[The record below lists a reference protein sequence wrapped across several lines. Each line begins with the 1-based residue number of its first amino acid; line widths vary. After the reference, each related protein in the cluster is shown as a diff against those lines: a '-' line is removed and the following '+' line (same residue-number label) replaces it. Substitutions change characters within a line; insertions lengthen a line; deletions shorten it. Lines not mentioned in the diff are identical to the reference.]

1 MTTEADMYAV
11 VNRWRKNVK
20 GKFRGIA
27 SFEERAG
34 LRFDDIKKHIYK
46 KRISVDNW
54 KIRQARYRGWGDYKY
69 LDRKWRPI
77 KVGQYWGGNDV
88 TAFFRQKIRIPKAL
102 DGEKVALQIFLGGD
116 SLVTVNGKP
125 YHGLDIFRNEMP
137 LTEKAKAGEVFDVQI
152 ESYINYQGIK
162 PNKNDI
168 VASDLVAIDKEVRDA
183 YWDLWCAAKLLNIE
197 NIDVKL
203 RDFVETNLW
212 EAMKVI
218 PLREDDPA
226 AFRRAVLKARKMVRK
241 TIYASDRFK
250 GEGMMYLVGH
260 SHLDLVYMWPYKEFI
275 RKVGR
280 THATMLRLMEEY
292 PEFRFCQSQAKIYA
306 DMKKYY
312 PHIFRQV
319 KKRIAEGRWDA
330 VGAFWVEPDC
340 HLISGESF
348 VRQIMHGQKFFQEN
362 FGMTSRTCW
371 QPDVFG
377 VSWGLPQILA
387 RSGVRYFVSN
397 KMVPWNDTNPWTRHT
412 FWWEGLDGS
421 RVLGIVPPGHF
432 MGTADA
438 DVIDKQW
445 KAFSDKSEIGATL
458 HVYGWGDGGGGV
470 DPEMIESGLRYRD
483 MPGLVNME
491 FTGAEEAFDRIGEKA
506 ADAKIPVLRD
516 EIYLEAHRGT
526 YTHKGRLKKLNR
538 GAELLYREA
547 EMMAAFAWAQTGRY
561 PQKQLEE
568 GWTELLNAQFHDSL
582 PGTHVPPVYRDLLR
596 DYEKIFSIGENVR
609 SAAAAAL
616 AGPATGSP
624 DALLVFNSTLR
635 ARNGIARV
643 PEATVGGKTIT
654 DLDGNVLP
662 QQTVTRIDGVKQ
674 RLVMLEDVPPV
685 GFAGLKLKRGSAKR
699 GKSSLSVSK
708 TELENEHLRAKFN
721 AEGELILLWDK
732 DNGREVLVRGGKGNN
747 FQLFEDTPGKYDA
760 WDIVETYMDHPIDI
774 SGGGKV
780 SVDERGPLR
789 ASLRLEKKFGGS
801 KLVQRIS
808 LCADSR
814 ELVFETSIDW
824 VERQRL
830 LKVAFPVEIN
840 ASHATY
846 DIAYG
851 NMPRATHRN
860 TSHDRARFEVPAHQW
875 MDLSQHD
882 YGVSVLN
889 DCKYGCDVHGKTMR
903 LTLLKGSISPDP
915 KADMENHMFTYALY
929 PHAGDWRVG
938 GTVAAAM
945 AFNSPMLVLP
955 RRTGSATKAAGRS
968 LLGCTAGNVRLEA
981 VKRSEDGKALIVRLV
996 DRHNASTRA
1005 KLVFDRPV
1013 RAAWSCDLT
1022 EKPEKKLRVSG
1033 NTVAFTGKPYEIV
1046 TVGVEL

>member
-1 MTTEADMYAV
+1 MYAV

-34 LRFDDIKKHIYK
+34 LRFDDIKKHIYR
-46 KRISVDNW
+46 KRISVDGW
-54 KIRQARYRGWGDYKY
+54 KIRQARYRGWGDYKF

-102 DGEKVALQIFLGGD
+102 HGEKVALQIFLGGD
-116 SLVTVNGKP
+116 SLVTVNGRP

-137 LTEKAKAGEVFDVQI
+137 LTEKAKAGEVFDVEI

-168 VASDLVAIDKEVRDA
+168 VASDLVAIDSEVRDA
-183 YWDLWCAAKLLNIE
+183 YWDLWCAAKVLNIE
-197 NIDVKL
+197 DIDVRL

-218 PLREDDPA
+218 PLREEDPET
-226 AFRRAVLKARKMVRK
+226 FKRCVLKAQKMVRR

-250 GEGMMYLVGH
+250 GKGMMYLIGH

-306 DMKKYY
+306 DMKEYY
-312 PHIFRQV
+312 PDIFRQV
-319 KKRIAEGRWDA
+319 KKRIAEKRWEV

-348 VRQIMHGQKFFQEN
+348 VRQIMYGQKFFREN

-387 RSGVRYFVSN
+387 RSGVEYFVSN

-445 KAFSDKSEIGATL
+445 KAFSHKSEIGETL

-483 MPGLVNME
+483 MPGLVGME
-491 FTGAEEAFDRIGEKA
+491 FSGAEEAFDSIAERAKG
-506 ADAKIPVLRD
+506 AKIPVLRD

-538 GAELLYREA
+538 RAELLYREA
-547 EMMAAFAWAQTGRY
+547 EMLAAFAWARTGRY
-561 PQKQLEE
+561 PQKQLDD
-568 GWTELLNAQFHDSL
+568 GWIELLNAQFHDSL
-582 PGTHVPPVYRDLLR
+582 PGTHVPPVYRDILS
-596 DYEKIFSIGENVR
+596 DYRGIFSIGEAVR
-609 SAAAAAL
+609 SKAVGTL
-616 AGPATGSP
+616 AGPVTGDP
-624 DALLVFNSTLR
+624 NALLVFNSMLKPRTD
-635 ARNGIARV
+635 IASVPAAKVKGKVIVDTDGSCVVQQAVRSLEGENIRLFRV
-643 PEATVGGKTIT
+643 S
-654 DLDGNVLP
+654 
-662 QQTVTRIDGVKQ
+662 
-674 RLVMLEDVPPV
+674 DVPSV
-685 GFAGLKLKRGSAKR
+685 GFKSLKLIPGNRTKAEKTSLRVSATK
-699 GKSSLSVSK
+699 
-708 TELENEHLRAKFN
+708 LENEHLRAKFN
-721 AEGELILLWDK
+721 AQGELTSLWDK
-732 DNGREVLVRGGKGNN
+732 DNGREVLVRGRKGNS

-760 WDIVETYMDHPIDI
+760 WDIVETYMDHPVDI

-780 SVDERGPLR
+780 TVDERGPVR
-789 ASLRLEKKFGGS
+789 ASLRLEKRFGGS

-808 LCADSR
+808 LYAGGR
-814 ELVFETSIDW
+814 GLVFETSIDW

-840 ASHATY
+840 ASQATY

-851 NMPRATHRN
+851 NMPRANHRN

-889 DCKYGCDVHGKTMR
+889 DCKYGCDVHEKTMR

-915 KADMENHMFTYALY
+915 KADMENHVFTYVLY
-929 PHAGDWRVG
+929 PHAGDWRTG
-938 GTVAAAM
+938 GTVAAAASLNM
-945 AFNSPMLVLP
+945 PMLVLP
-955 RRTGSATKAAGRS
+955 RRAGPAAKADGRS
-968 LLGCTAGNVRLEA
+968 LLGCTADNLKLEA
-981 VKRSEDGKALIVRLV
+981 VKRSEDGKAIIVRLT
-996 DRHNASTRA
+996 DRHNASTKA

-1013 RAAWSCDLT
+1013 KAAWSCDLT
-1022 EKPEKKLRVSG
+1022 EKPERKLRTRGS
-1033 NTVAFTGKPYEIV
+1033 TVVVTGKPYEIL
-1046 TVGVEL
+1046 TLRVEF